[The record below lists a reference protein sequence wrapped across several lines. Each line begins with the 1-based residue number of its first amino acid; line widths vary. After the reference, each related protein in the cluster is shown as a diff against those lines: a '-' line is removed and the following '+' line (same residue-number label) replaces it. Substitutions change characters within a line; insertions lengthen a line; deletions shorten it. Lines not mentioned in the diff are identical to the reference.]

1 MPQSCRYETYIFDL
15 DNTLYA
21 SASKLFSQI
30 DGNMTSFVQKHF
42 DLPFDQAQALQKK
55 YFEDHGTT
63 LYGLM
68 KKHDVNPHH
77 FLDYIHDHVDYTWL
91 SPDAELKAAL
101 DALEGKKIVFTN
113 ASHHHADRVLDR
125 LGIASCFSGCF
136 DIIDAGFAPK
146 PHRETYEKVLSV
158 FDVDPTRA
166 VMFDDIPKNLVTA
179 SQVGMATVLILHD
192 DEGLPYRYDHGDHG
206 PFVDDKTR
214 DLAQWLHHHQSII
227 SQIPSEKKAF
237 SAP

>member
-1 MPQSCRYETYIFDL
+1 MPQSRSHDTYIFDL

-21 SASKLFSQI
+21 SASRLFSQI
-30 DGNMTSFVQKHF
+30 DANMTSFVQKHF
-42 DLPFDQAQALQKK
+42 DLPFEEAQALQKK

-91 SPDAELKAAL
+91 TPHEDLKAAL
-101 DALEGKKIVFTN
+101 NALDGTKIVFTN
-113 ASHHHADRVLDR
+113 ASNHHASRVLDR

-136 DIIDAGFAPK
+136 DIIQADFAPK
-146 PHRETYEKVLSV
+146 PHRETYEKLLSQ
-158 FDVDPTRA
+158 FDVDPKRA
-166 VMFDDIPKNLVTA
+166 IMFDDIPKNLVTA

-192 DEGLPYRYDHGDHG
+192 DEGLPYRYDENTHG
-206 PFVDDKTR
+206 PFVDDQTDDLTR
-214 DLAQWLHHHQSII
+214 WLKQHHQMI
-227 SQIPSEKKAF
+227 SQP
-237 SAP
+237 